1 MKDKINSILSE
12 AKKQISEAA
21 SESQLQSVKS
31 AYVRLKMKLQNL
43 STRKEQN
50 FCLRVQKCHLIL
62 TVRCL
67 EFFLQEEDFIL

>member
-31 AYVRLKMKLQNL
+31 AYVGKQGALSLLMKEIPTVDA
-43 STRKEQN
+43 S
-50 FCLRVQKCHLIL
+50 LRPEMGKLLNQAKN
-62 TVRCL
+62 
-67 EFFLQEEDFIL
+67 